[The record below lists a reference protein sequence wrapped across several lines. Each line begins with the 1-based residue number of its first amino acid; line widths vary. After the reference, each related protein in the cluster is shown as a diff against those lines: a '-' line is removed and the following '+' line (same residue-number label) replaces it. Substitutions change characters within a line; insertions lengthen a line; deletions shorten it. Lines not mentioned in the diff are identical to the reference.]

1 MLAISLAW
9 IASSEHTR
17 PRSIGVYPNNRRR
30 ELPPQ
35 SERIGP
41 RRLRQ
46 RLTCFFSDAQR
57 CGRQRIGRWRCR
69 ESAVIWASLEA
80 RQSTVF
86 YPIAGSLFPE
96 RAGCIPAST
105 RFQDVQIRTANRNA
119 KPAISDNA
127 IRIASRNGSSASLS
141 GCFVMGQATGS
152 ALQRRTGEIATAQNG
167 VAARRHGATCRRHD
181 ARFTPAREALLRLRT
196 AAHTPFSWEA
206 ARDPRGRQPPT
217 ALAGR
222 MGSLARRA
230 TAALCAT
237 ALLPARSVYYVCRTP
252 NARCF
257 LPTHDASAW
266 PMAPPLG
273 VRVMRLRGQP
283 GRCQRSLASRST
295 QRASQ

>member
-167 VAARRHGATCRRHD
+167 VAARRHGAKPAVATTRDLLLLEKHCYVFVQQRTPPFHGRPR
-181 ARFTPAREALLRLRT
+181 ATPADGNRRLLSPAEW
-196 AAHTPFSWEA
+196 AAS
-206 ARDPRGRQPPT
+206 RDVPRQPSAQP
-217 ALAGR
+217 
-222 MGSLARRA
+222 
-230 TAALCAT
+230 
-237 ALLPARSVYYVCRTP
+237 
-252 NARCF
+252 RCY
-257 LPTHDASAW
+257 
-266 PMAPPLG
+266 PLG
-273 VRVMRLRGQP
+273 QFIMYAERRKRGASFRHTMPPHGQWRL
-283 GRCQRSLASRST
+283 L
-295 QRASQ
+295 